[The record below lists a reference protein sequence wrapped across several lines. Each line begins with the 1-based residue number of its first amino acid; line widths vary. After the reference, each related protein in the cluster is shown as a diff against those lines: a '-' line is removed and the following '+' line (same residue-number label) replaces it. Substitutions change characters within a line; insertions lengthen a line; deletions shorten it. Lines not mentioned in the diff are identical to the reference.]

1 MGSRIELGKRG
12 EELAIGFLKKLHYKI
27 LEKNFRCKLGEI
39 DIIALQGKTL
49 VFIEVKTR
57 SSLEYGS
64 PQTSITSKKRK
75 QLTKVAFFYLQK
87 NRLFDRAARFD
98 VVSVECDLGKEKVE
112 LIRNAFEISGTYCC

>member
-1 MGSRIELGKRG
+1 MGSRMELGKRG

-64 PQTSITSKKRK
+64 PQTSVTPKKRN

-87 NRLFDRAARFD
+87 NRLFGRDARFD
-98 VVSVECDLGKEKVE
+98 VVSVELDSDKEKIE
-112 LIRNAFEISGTYCC
+112 LIRNAFEISGKYY